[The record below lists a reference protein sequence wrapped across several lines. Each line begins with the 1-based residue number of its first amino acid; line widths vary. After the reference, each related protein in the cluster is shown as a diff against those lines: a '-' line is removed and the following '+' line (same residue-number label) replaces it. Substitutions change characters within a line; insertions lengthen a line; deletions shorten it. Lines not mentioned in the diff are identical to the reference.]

1 MIGVT
6 RRPFRRLGPDCT
18 APLDSGFRRNDGVLE
33 RRGVKGGAIGGYGG
47 LMGAFTESFSADTYM
62 RYKIKQ
68 ERDGATDNDNPPRG
82 L

>member
-1 MIGVT
+1 M
-6 RRPFRRLGPDCT
+6 
-18 APLDSGFRRNDGVLE
+18 
-33 RRGVKGGAIGGYGG
+33 GGYGG

-82 L
+82 SLHNHWERWYGGEIRHEPPLHRPSGFRLSPE

>member
-1 MIGVT
+1 M
-6 RRPFRRLGPDCT
+6 
-18 APLDSGFRRNDGVLE
+18 
-33 RRGVKGGAIGGYGG
+33 GGYGGLWGAMGGYGG

-68 ERDGATDNDNPPRG
+68 ERDGATDNDNPLGVYRG